1 MSWPRSST
9 GWVPEF
15 HGGSDR
21 AIIKWLTPTACMEGL
36 CLYLVWPWAL
46 GDLHYSASPSISC
59 HFFFLFHWIPSKF
72 WMKTSLL
79 MCNWALD
86 VRKPDW
92 GGRGVLWL
100 RCAWGQGLWIN
111 EVTRRWHPQ
120 LAHTFTS
127 KPCSWWELIISL
139 LIRFVQNWF
148 MSCSL
153 S

>member
-1 MSWPRSST
+1 MSWPCSST
-9 GWVPEF
+9 GWVPGF

-21 AIIKWLTPTACMEGL
+21 VIIKWLTPTACMEGL
-36 CLYLVWPWAL
+36 CILFDCGLWVIW
-46 GDLHYSASPSISC
+46 HYSASPSISPL
-59 HFFFLFHWIPSKF
+59 FFSISLNSKQF

-86 VRKPDW
+86 LRKPDW

-111 EVTRRWHPQ
+111 EVTYEWHPR

-127 KPCSWWELIISL
+127 KPWCWWELIVSI